1 MEEFLHTNT
10 WLVYICSLIA
20 PFIQE
25 DIAVI
30 GAVTAI
36 LTKMGNPFGLF
47 AAISVGLILSDLWK
61 YWLGRAAI
69 TQDWARLDKNM
80 FKTIFISRF
89 LPGAR
94 IPLYIAAGFFK
105 IPFSKF
111 AASICVTAIF
121 YIGLIYCLFLG
132 LGEIAGERLKTYLPV
147 VALTEINYVRRDK
160 NFGRTKTCFCA
171 YHGLIF
177 NYSSF
182 SQTIES

>member
-1 MEEFLHTNT
+1 MEEFLYSNT
-10 WLVYICSLIA
+10 WLVYVCSLIA

-30 GAVTAI
+30 GAVTGI
-36 LTKMGNPFGLF
+36 ISKMGHPVGLF

-69 TQDWARLDKNM
+69 TRDWARKYSDKPAVHKAREKLDQNM
-80 FKTIFISRF
+80 FKTIFVSRF

-111 AASICVTAIF
+111 AASIVVTALF
-121 YIGLIYCLFLG
+121 YIGLIYFIFLG

-147 VALTEINYVRRDK
+147 VALT
-160 NFGRTKTCFCA
+160 
-171 YHGLIF
+171 GLILF
-177 NYSSF
+177 LIF
-182 SQTIES
+182 KWIKKRIAAPQI

>member
-1 MEEFLHTNT
+1 
-10 WLVYICSLIA
+10 
-20 PFIQE
+20 
-25 DIAVI
+25 VI
-30 GAVTAI
+30 GAVTGI
-36 LTKMGNPFGLF
+36 INKMGHPLGIF

-69 TQDWARLDKNM
+69 TQDWARKYSDKPSVHKAREKLDKNM

-121 YIGLIYCLFLG
+121 YIGLIYCIFLG
-132 LGEIAGERLKTYLPV
+132 LGEIAGERLKTYLPLA
-147 VALTEINYVRRDK
+147 ALSGIVL
-160 NFGRTKTCFCA
+160 FM
-171 YHGLIF
+171 IF
-177 NYSSF
+177 KWIKKKRGPVE
-182 SQTIES
+182 T

>member
-1 MEEFLHTNT
+1 MEEFLHSNT
-10 WLVYICSLIA
+10 WLVYLCSVIA

-36 LTKMGNPFGLF
+36 LGKMGNPFGLF
-47 AAISVGLILSDLWK
+47 AAISIGLIMSDLWK

-69 TQDWARLDKNM
+69 TQDWARKYSDKPAVHKARDKLDKNM
-80 FKTIFISRF
+80 FKTIFVSRF

-105 IPFSKF
+105 LPFSKF

-121 YIGLIYCLFLG
+121 YIGLIYFLFLG
-132 LGEIAGERLKTYLPV
+132 LGEIAGERLKTYLPL
-147 VALTEINYVRRDK
+147 VALTGIAL
-160 NFGRTKTCFCA
+160 FM
-171 YHGLIF
+171 IF
-177 NYSSF
+177 KWVKKKAARA
-182 SQTIES
+182 QD

>member
-1 MEEFLHTNT
+1 M
-10 WLVYICSLIA
+10 
-20 PFIQE
+20 
-25 DIAVI
+25 I
-30 GAVTAI
+30 GAVTGI
-36 LTKMGNPFGLF
+36 INKMGHPLGIF

-69 TQDWARLDKNM
+69 TQDWARKYSDKPSVHKAREKLDKNM

-121 YIGLIYCLFLG
+121 YIGLIYCIFLG
-132 LGEIAGERLKTYLPV
+132 LGEIAGERLKTYLPLA
-147 VALTEINYVRRDK
+147 ALSGIVL
-160 NFGRTKTCFCA
+160 FM
-171 YHGLIF
+171 IF
-177 NYSSF
+177 KWIKKKRGPVE
-182 SQTIES
+182 T

>member
-1 MEEFLHTNT
+1 MEDFLHSSP
-10 WLVYICSLIA
+10 WFIYLCSVIA

-36 LTKMGNPFGLF
+36 LSKMGNPYGLF
-47 AAISVGLILSDLWK
+47 AAISIGLIMSDLWK

-69 TQDWARLDKNM
+69 TQDWARKYSDKPSVHKAREKLDKNM
-80 FKTIFISRF
+80 FKTIFVSRF

-111 AASICVTAIF
+111 AASICLTAIF
-121 YIGLIYCLFLG
+121 YIGLIYCIFLG
-132 LGEIAGERLKTYLPV
+132 LGEIAGERLKTYFPL
-147 VALTEINYVRRDK
+147 VALSGVIIFLIVQRIK
-160 NFGRTKTCFCA
+160 KKSAVKT
-171 YHGLIF
+171 
-177 NYSSF
+177 
-182 SQTIES
+182 